1 MSFLEIGNRTYVEDL
16 INAIRILRH
25 FSQAVRENA
34 RYYDCE
40 NCENTLLCD
49 FCRFPF
55 TLFFFYISSRFARRY
70 DFFSIFVVFN

>member
-55 TLFFFYISSRFARRY
+55 TLFCYISSRFARRY
-70 DFFSIFVVFN
+70 DFSSIFVVFN